1 MALSEIAM
9 GEGHPST
16 FSRPE
21 YDPPATTRRIELSEM
36 VYGPDQP
43 GLIVPIKPSTDHDH
57 GPDA

>member
-1 MALSEIAM
+1 MALSEMAM

-16 FSRPE
+16 YSKPE
-21 YDPPATTRRIELSEM
+21 MAATTRRIELSEM

-43 GLIVPIKPSTDHDH
+43 GLEVPIAPSTNDHDH

>member
-16 FSRPE
+16 FDRPG
-21 YDPPATTRRIELSEM
+21 DRSPATTRRIELSEM

-43 GLIVPIKPSTDHDH
+43 GLEVPVKPSIDHDH

>member
-1 MALSEIAM
+1 MALSEFAM

-21 YDPPATTRRIELSEM
+21 PKPTTRRIELSEM

-43 GLIVPIKPSTDHDH
+43 GLVVPIRTDIDHDH